1 MDDKWGMN
9 DEQTPPA
16 PPPAGDGRAQR
27 IETILRD
34 ALAPM
39 TLRITDDSAQHAG
52 HSGARP
58 GGETHFSV
66 LCVAET
72 FAGQSRVARSR
83 AVHEL
88 LAGELAN
95 GLHALALNLRT
106 PEEQDRF

>member
-1 MDDKWGMN
+1 MN
-9 DEQTPPA
+9 DEHTPLTPA
-16 PPPAGDGRAQR
+16 SGSSLRAQR

-34 ALAPM
+34 ALAPT
-39 TLRITDDSAQHAG
+39 TLRVTDDSAQHAG
-52 HSGARP
+52 HAGARP

-83 AVHEL
+83 TVHEL
-88 LAGELAN
+88 LAGELAG

-106 PEEQDRF
+106 PAEQERF